1 MFRMCSA
8 SLAGTVVNTLQSMAW
23 QSGVERLMLAQ
34 AKNHQA
40 EFALVM
46 RQLAQAS
53 LVTHKIDALT
63 APGAGASNVIFVDV
77 AQAGTAGT
85 SYRSIAGGAT
95 TVVVPRRISWSAG
108 QPAAL
113 EVAMLFLSSNGT
125 TAPCTVGTTAGGI
138 TAAADFWVGA
148 GTGISSIEV
157 DFGFNY
163 NVPPDGHL
171 YPINCFFDTQRPMV
185 RITTNDP
192 DTLLAT
198 ANANPGSISSLTAT
212 FNKVTDGGVRSTA
225 KTYTV
230 TGHYVIRDV
239 NGGLPG
245 TVVVECAAENG
256 ITIG

>member
-8 SLAGTVVNTLQSMAW
+8 SLAGTVVNTLQSMNW
-23 QSGVERLMLAQ
+23 SNGVERLMLAQ

-53 LVTHKIDALT
+53 ITTHKIDAIA
-63 APGAGASNVIFVDV
+63 APIAGASNVIFVDV

-95 TVVVPRRISWSAG
+95 TIVIPRRINWSAG

-125 TAPCTVGTTAGGI
+125 TAPCTVGTTAGGL
-138 TAAADFWVGA
+138 TAAADFWVGS

-157 DFGFNY
+157 DFGWNY
-163 NVPPDGHL
+163 NVPGDGHL
-171 YPINCFFDTQRPMV
+171 YPIDCFFDSQRPMI
-185 RITTNDP
+185 RITTTDP
-192 DTLLAT
+192 SSYLST

-212 FNKVTDGGVRSTA
+212 LAAVADGGIRGAT

-230 TGHYVIRDV
+230 TGHLVLRDAT
-239 NGGLPG
+239 GGAPG
-245 TVVVECAAENG
+245 SVTIECAAENG
-256 ITIG
+256 ITIS